1 MDNEPKK
8 EGEEEI
14 ILAKL
19 RLLNEVM
26 KLHEW
31 ASFGLEECEAVE
43 KSEPSASPE
52 ASRQPE
58 TNTEEK

>member
-19 RLLNEVM
+19 RLLNEIM

-31 ASFGLEECEAVE
+31 TPFGLKECEDIEQTEAG
-43 KSEPSASPE
+43 ASPE
-52 ASRQPE
+52 ASKQPE
-58 TNTEEK
+58 GNTEEK